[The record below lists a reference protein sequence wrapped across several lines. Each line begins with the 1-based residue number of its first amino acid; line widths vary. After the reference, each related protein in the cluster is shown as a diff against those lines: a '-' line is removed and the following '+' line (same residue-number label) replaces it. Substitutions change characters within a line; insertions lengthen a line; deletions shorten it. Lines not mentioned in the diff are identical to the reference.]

1 MSLISFYEYYFLNK
15 GLLAFIHLLMLQAWS
30 VASLTAATGFTIL
43 AVCIVLIV
51 AVGFVELV
59 PEWYVS
65 GFPARKKITAGA
77 ELLKPV
83 LYLPH

>member
-1 MSLISFYEYYFLNK
+1 MSLISFYEYCFLNK
-15 GLLAFIHLLMLQAWS
+15 RLLAFIHLLMLQVWS
-30 VASLTAATGFTIL
+30 VAPFTATTGITIL

-59 PEWYVS
+59 PDGYVS
-65 GFPARKKITAGA
+65 GSARKKITAGA

-83 LYLPH
+83 LWLPH